1 MSSNNISVFSGPAS
15 GVSEGNARSIVPDT
29 PAPAPEGTPTTEF
42 YTVTEGLYPNVLSE
56 YASFSCIL
64 TFGMLT
70 TQELNNPE
78 NTYRK
83 VGPQRIIA
91 RSGGSGSKQLPTAFE
106 KEFGITTE
114 YFIDDVEIQSVIA
127 PTSQTRQTNAN
138 VVNFNLKEPYSMGV
152 LLQTLAVTARDAY
165 PERAANENTTLSYV
179 DVPYVLCIEFVGW
192 NDDGSYVKIPNTK
205 RFIPLRLTGIEF
217 TVGPEGTTYQVGA
230 VAYNEIAL
238 MDEVQT
244 VYQDVELRGETLAD
258 FLQIQSEEGLPS
270 LTSILNDRQNAEK
283 DAGNKPQ
290 PDQYVIAFP
299 KDGESLSAQ
308 IKAAQEE
315 NQAATVNDNESSN
328 SVTASPGITLEQIK
342 QIVEDSGNINDIG
355 LSKLSKDP
363 FDTETKLM
371 GRAQDSFEQTED
383 GTKFWFKGG
392 IVVKDLLAIAFMGGM
407 RIQEIIEDLVLMSE
421 YGERFVTEPS
431 DDRGLKPYFRI
442 ETDVYNLASQENE
455 QQRQRAA
462 KIYVY
467 KVVPY
472 RVSESYFNHPSSTTK
487 GIDVLRSRIPKS
499 YDYIY
504 TGKNDDII
512 NFDLNFNTSFYAG
525 IRYDFGQ
532 LAQDNVVDR
541 SSGQNGGQ
549 DETASRL
556 PQGTNDTAEPSAPV
570 QSTANA
576 NTGERGG
583 AGNVA
588 QSPENQIARDYTELL
603 LNSPSDLITLDL
615 EIWGDPYYIAD
626 SGTGNYT
633 AKTNAEQPQS
643 TIDESIDYQND
654 EPYLILNFKTPIDY
668 NIENQSSS
676 YGGMQFP
683 ESGGETVTQFSGIY
697 KIHTVTNTISS
708 NKFTQS
714 LQLTRLRNQTGS
726 STGDSLAEPG
736 NTDNVLAELF
746 NFQAANSGLFE

>member
-1 MSSNNISVFSGPAS
+1 MSTGNISVFSGPPAVENFPS
-15 GVSEGNARSIVPDT
+15 SDSNFAVTNEDAPSLSFLPPPNIV
-29 PAPAPEGTPTTEF
+29 
-42 YTVTEGLYPNVLSE
+42 YPNVLSE
-56 YASFSCIL
+56 YASYSCIL

-70 TQELNNPE
+70 TEELNNPE
-78 NTYRK
+78 STYRK

-91 RSGGSGSKQLPTAFE
+91 RSGGSGTKQVPTAFE

-179 DVPYVLCIEFVGW
+179 DVPYVLIMEFVGW

-217 TVGPEGTTYQVGA
+217 SVGPEGTTYQVGA

-238 MDEVQT
+238 LDEVQT
-244 VYQDVELRGETLAD
+244 VYQDVELRGETIAD

-308 IKAAQEE
+308 INAAQEE
-315 NQAATVNDNESSN
+315 NQAATVSDNESSN

-363 FDTETKLM
+363 FDTETRLM
-371 GRAQDSFEQTED
+371 GRAQEVFEQTTD

-392 IVVKDLLAIAFMGGM
+392 VVLNQDLLAISFMGGM

-431 DDRGLKPYFRI
+431 DDQGLKPYFRI

-472 RVSESYFNHPSSTTK
+472 RVNESYFNHPSSTTK
-487 GIDVLRSRIPKS
+487 GIDVLRSRIPKY

-532 LAQDNVVDR
+532 LTQDNIVDR

-549 DETASRL
+549 DETSSRL

-633 AKTNAEQPQS
+633 AKTNTEQPQT

-668 NIENQSSS
+668 DIENQSSS
-676 YGGMQFP
+676 FGEMQFP
-683 ESGGETVTQFSGIY
+683 ESGGETITQFSGIY
-697 KIHTVTNTISS
+697 KIHTVTNTISN
-708 NKFTQS
+708 NKFTPS

-726 STGDSLAEPG
+726 GTGGYLAEPG
-736 NTDNVLAELF
+736 NTDNVLAELL
-746 NFQAANSGLFE
+746 NFQAGRGLT